1 MSGSKTINQKGAKA
15 GGSIVAGDQTNNHYY
30 PPTAKASVVEQLM
43 AKLHKEMEDN
53 TPAAAMID
61 ELCHYHQH
69 KAHDGVVG
77 LEAKLEKG
85 QRAHEIDGA
94 LDQKEQ
100 FAKILEKWSMY
111 ASAQEI
117 FAHLL
122 ARAEVEYRSHVLPQ
136 LDTLTEV
143 QVNAAIT
150 TRIVEPIVADCG
162 NTVFKLNHGT
172 AMGMFYWLAEQCF
185 VRWHK

>member
-1 MSGSKTINQKGAKA
+1 MTGSSIINQKGAKA
-15 GGSIVAGDQTNNHYY
+15 GRDIVAGDKVDHHHY
-30 PPTAKASVVEQLM
+30 PPTAKASVVEALM
-43 AKLHKEMEDN
+43 AKLQKEMEQSSQV
-53 TPAAAMID
+53 TAMID

-69 KAHDGVVG
+69 KAHDGVTG
-77 LEAKLEKG
+77 LEAKLQKG
-85 QRAHEIDGA
+85 QRSHEIDYA

-117 FAHLL
+117 FVHLL
-122 ARAEVEYRSHVLPQ
+122 ARAEIEYRAHVLPQ
-136 LDTLTEV
+136 LDALTEV
-143 QVNAAIT
+143 QVNEAIT
-150 TRIVEPIVADCG
+150 TRIVNPIVADCG